1 MSLIVDVEK
10 MSYLYS
16 DLNDDVF
23 NVYTVISNDDYLNNS
38 FILVELGYYNNY
50 DSSYI
55 KNFLLDQKR
64 SSIQSLGFL
73 YNKRSNENT
82 KAYKD
87 LIKLYRESKLDKI
100 LKND

>member
-10 MSYLYS
+10 MPYLYS
-16 DLNDDVF
+16 DLDD
-23 NVYTVISNDDYLNNS
+23 NVYKVYRVISNNDYLNNS
-38 FILVELGYYNNY
+38 FILVELGYNTY

-55 KNFLLDQKR
+55 KNFLET
-64 SSIQSLGFL
+64 QSFIEGDLHFL

-82 KAYKD
+82 KGYKD
-87 LIKLYRESKLDKI
+87 LIKLYREFKLDKV